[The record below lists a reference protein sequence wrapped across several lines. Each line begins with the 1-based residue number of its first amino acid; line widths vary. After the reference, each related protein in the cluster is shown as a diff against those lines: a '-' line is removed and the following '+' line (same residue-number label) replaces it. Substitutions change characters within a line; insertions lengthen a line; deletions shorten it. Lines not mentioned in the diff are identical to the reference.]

1 MGLNQ
6 IQMPPVALWIRLQTS
21 ESNELP
27 KHTQKYS
34 NNASPHF
41 KLFIVTTSVCQSSA
55 ADGPYMTDEI
65 YRKLYVGHTSNGH
78 VVLLRWHLSILTW
91 IFQILNTI
99 LCQLIL
105 ISGQYKS
112 CQQIIYGFYG
122 SCLCSKHFFNPEYM
136 LVLQTKLL
144 PAQKKASSS
153 VFIPG

>member
-6 IQMPPVALWIRLQTS
+6 IQMPHVALWIRLQTS

-27 KHTQKYS
+27 NHTQKYS

-41 KLFIVTTSVCQSSA
+41 QLFIVTTSVCQSSA

-78 VVLLRWHLSILTW
+78 VVLLRWHLSIGTCKFSNFKHNLMAINPNFW
-91 IFQILNTI
+91 PVQILPTNN
-99 LCQLIL
+99 LCFLWL
-105 ISGQYKS
+105 P
-112 CQQIIYGFYG
+112 
-122 SCLCSKHFFNPEYM
+122 HFSNPEYM
-136 LVLQTKLL
+136 LVLRTKLL
-144 PAQKKASSS
+144 PARKKASSS